1 MHGSQ
6 APGGRPEVRLA
17 AVLLTGLLVWLLSAP
32 LSAQQPRT
40 GGTLTFIVSAEPP
53 SFDAHR
59 EATFA
64 LIHPARPHYNLLVKF
79 DPLSYP
85 KVVPDLAESWTISPD
100 GTTYTFKIRRGVRFH
115 DGSVLTSRDI
125 KASYE
130 KIIFPKGDVVSVRAA
145 AYTMVGSV
153 EAPDPATV
161 VFRLKWKSP
170 SFLQNVASPW
180 NWIYRADILERDPH
194 WYERNIM
201 GTGPFKFV
209 EYVRGSHWVGARN
222 EDYWVKGRP
231 YLDGYRAVFIG
242 NAAAQVNAVK
252 SGQALVEFRG
262 FSPPQRDDIVRAL
275 GSGATVQESGWL
287 CNNTVVFNSKRKPF
301 DDARFRKALSL
312 AIDRWGG
319 STALSQI
326 AIVGP
331 VGGLMR
337 PEGPF
342 ATPQADLEKLAGYG
356 HDITA
361 ARAEAKKLLAE
372 AGVPEGFEFN
382 LLNRNVEMPYRYVA
396 VFLID
401 QWRQIGLKV
410 NHVVKE
416 TGPYLADER
425 AGNFDAA
432 VDFNCDFYDD
442 PDLQLVKFLSVEMPN
457 GAVNALNYG
466 GYIDR
471 TLDRLY
477 DEQSKSEDATRRM
490 TLVRQFEKRL
500 LDDKVWQI
508 YVLWWKRII
517 PHSSKLHGYKVGPSH
532 YLEDLQ
538 DVWISE

>member
-1 MHGSQ
+1 MHGLHPAGHLS
-6 APGGRPEVRLA
+6 RPR
-17 AVLLTGLLVWLLSAP
+17 AVAVFMICLLLGLLSA
-32 LSAQQPRT
+32 SSTAQQPRR

-79 DPLSYP
+79 DPVNYP

-100 GTTYTFKIRRGVRFH
+100 GRTYTFKVRRGVRFH

-125 KASYE
+125 KASYD
-130 KIIFPKGDVVSVRAA
+130 KIIFPKGDVVSARQA
-145 AYTMVGSV
+145 AYAMVDAI

-180 NWIYRADILERDPH
+180 NWIYKADIIEKDPH

-209 EYVRGSHWVGARN
+209 EYVRGSHWVGVRN
-222 EDYWVKGRP
+222 EDYWVKDRP

-242 NAAAQVNAVK
+242 NAAAQVNAIK

-262 FSPPQRDDIVRAL
+262 FSPPQRDDVVRTL
-275 GSGATVQESGWL
+275 GSGAVVQESGWL
-287 CNNTVVFNSKRKPF
+287 CNNTVVFNTRRKPF

-319 STALSQI
+319 SQALSQI
-326 AIVGP
+326 AFVGP
-331 VGGLMR
+331 VSGVMR
-337 PEGPF
+337 PDGPL
-342 ATPQADLEKLAGYG
+342 ATPQADLEKIAGYG
-356 HDITA
+356 HDINA
-361 ARAEAKKLLAE
+361 ARAQAKHLLAE

-382 LLNRNVEMPYRYVA
+382 LLNRNIEMPYRYVA

-442 PDLQLVKFLSVEMPN
+442 PDLQLVKFLSVDLSP
-457 GAVNALNYG
+457 LNYG
-466 GYIDR
+466 GYTDR

-477 DEQSKSEDATRRM
+477 TEQSRSEDAGHRM
-490 TLVRQFEKRL
+490 ALVRQFEKRL
-500 LDDKVWQI
+500 LDDRVWQI
-508 YVLWWKRII
+508 YVLWWKRTI
-517 PHSSKLHGYKVGPSH
+517 PHSAKLHGYKVGPSH

-538 DVWISE
+538 DVWVSE

>member
-1 MHGSQ
+1 MHRVHI
-6 APGGRPEVRLA
+6 GGHLLRPRAV
-17 AVLLTGLLVWLLSAP
+17 AVLMVCLLLWLLSA
-32 LSAQQPRT
+32 SSTAQQPRR
-40 GGTLTFIVSAEPP
+40 GGTLAFVVSAEPP

-79 DPLSYP
+79 DPVNYP

-100 GTTYTFKIRRGVRFH
+100 GKTYTFKIRRGVQFH

-125 KASYE
+125 KASYD
-130 KIIFPKGDVVSVRAA
+130 KIIFPKGDVVSARQA
-145 AYTMVGSV
+145 AYEMVDAV
-153 EAPDPATV
+153 EAPDATTV

-180 NWIYRADILERDPH
+180 NWIYKADLLAADPH

-209 EYVRGSHWVGARN
+209 EYVRGSHWVGVRN
-222 EDYWVKGRP
+222 ENYWVKDRP
-231 YLDGYRAVFIG
+231 YLDGYRALFIRSS
-242 NAAAQVNAVK
+242 AAQVNAIK

-262 FSPPQRDDIVRAL
+262 FSPPQRDDIVRTL
-275 GSGATVQESGWL
+275 GSQAVVQESGWV
-287 CNNTVVFNSKRKPF
+287 CNNTVVFNTKKKPF
-301 DDARFRKALSL
+301 DDVRFRKALSL

-331 VGGLMR
+331 VGGLLR
-337 PEGPF
+337 PEGPY
-342 ATPQADLEKLAGYG
+342 ATPQAELEKLAGYG
-356 HDITA
+356 RDIAA
-361 ARAEAKKLLAE
+361 ARAQAKQLLAE

-382 LLNRNVEMPYRYVA
+382 LLNRNIEMPYQYVG

-410 NHVVKE
+410 THVVKE

-425 AGNFDAA
+425 AGSFDAA

-442 PDLQLVKFLSVEMPN
+442 PDLQLVKFLSAGRKNP
-457 GAVNALNYG
+457 LNYG
-466 GYIDR
+466 GYTDL

-477 DEQSKSEDATRRM
+477 TEQSRSEDAGHRM
-490 TLVRQFEKRL
+490 ALVRQFEKRL
-500 LDDKVWQI
+500 LDDRVWQI

-517 PHSSKLHGYKVGPSH
+517 PHSAKLHDYKVSPSH

-538 DVWISE
+538 DVWVSE

>member
-1 MHGSQ
+1 MHGSH
-6 APGGRPEVRLA
+6 APGRRPELRIV
-17 AVLLTGLLVWLLSAP
+17 AVLVTGLLLGLLSAP
-32 LSAQQPRT
+32 LGAQQPRP
-40 GGTLTFIVSAEPP
+40 GGTLTFVVSAEPP

-59 EATFA
+59 EVTFA

-79 DPLSYP
+79 DPLNYP

-115 DGSVLTSRDI
+115 DGSVLTPRDI

-180 NWIYRADILERDPH
+180 NWIDRA
-194 WYERNIM
+194 M
-201 GTGPFKFV
+201 
-209 EYVRGSHWVGARN
+209 
-222 EDYWVKGRP
+222 
-231 YLDGYRAVFIG
+231 
-242 NAAAQVNAVK
+242 
-252 SGQALVEFRG
+252 
-262 FSPPQRDDIVRAL
+262 

-416 TGPYLADER
+416 TGPYLADHR
-425 AGNFDAA
+425 AGSFDAA

-442 PDLQLVKFLSVEMPN
+442 PDLQLVKFLSMELPN
-457 GAVNALNYG
+457 GSVNGLNYG

-471 TLDRLY
+471 TLARPY
-477 DEQSKSEDATRRM
+477 DEQSRTEDATRRI
-490 TLVRQFEKRL
+490 TVVRQFEKRL
-500 LDDKVWQI
+500 LDEKVWQI

-517 PHSSKLHGYKVGPSH
+517 PHSTKLHGYKVGPSH

>member
-1 MHGSQ
+1 M
-6 APGGRPEVRLA
+6 VCLA
-17 AVLLTGLLVWLLSAP
+17 LGLLSA
-32 LSAQQPRT
+32 STVAQQPRR
-40 GGTLTFIVSAEPP
+40 GGILAFIVSAEPP

-79 DPLSYP
+79 DPVNYP

-100 GTTYTFKIRRGVRFH
+100 GKTYTFKIRRGVRFH
-115 DGSVLTSRDI
+115 DGSLLTSRDI
-125 KASYE
+125 KASYD
-130 KIIFPKGDVVSVRAA
+130 KIIFPKGDVVSARQA
-145 AYTMVGSV
+145 AYTMVDGV
-153 EAPDPATV
+153 DAPDPATV

-180 NWIYRADILERDPH
+180 NWIYKADILEKDPH
-194 WYERNIM
+194 WYERNVM

-222 EDYWVKGRP
+222 DAYWVKDRP
-231 YLDGYRAVFIG
+231 YLDGYRALFIRS
-242 NAAAQVNAVK
+242 AAAEVNAIK

-275 GSGATVQESGWL
+275 GSQAVVQESSWL
-287 CNNTVVFNSKRKPF
+287 CNNTVVFNTKRRPF

-319 STALSQI
+319 SQALSQI

-331 VGGLMR
+331 VGGVMR
-337 PEGPF
+337 PGGPY
-342 ATPQADLEKLAGYG
+342 ATPEADLEKLAGYG
-356 HDITA
+356 RDIAA

-372 AGVPEGFEFN
+372 AGVPDGFEFN
-382 LLNRNVEMPYRYVA
+382 LLNRNIEMPYQYVG

-442 PDLQLVKFLSVEMPN
+442 PDLQLVKFLSVELPN
-457 GAVNALNYG
+457 GAVNGLNYG

-477 DEQSKSEDATRRM
+477 DEQSRSSDAARRLA
-490 TLVRQFEKRL
+490 LVRQFEKRL
-500 LDDKVWQI
+500 LDDRVWQI

-517 PHSSKLHGYKVGPSH
+517 PHSAKLHGYKVGPSH

>member
-1 MHGSQ
+1 MHGSH
-6 APGGRPEVRLA
+6 APGRRRELRIV
-17 AVLLTGLLVWLLSAP
+17 AVLVTGLLFWLLSAP
-32 LSAQQPRT
+32 LGAQLPRT

-59 EATFA
+59 EVTFA

-79 DPLSYP
+79 DPLNYP

-100 GTTYTFKIRRGVRFH
+100 GRTYTFKIRRGVRFH

-125 KASYE
+125 KASYD
-130 KIIFPKGDVVSVRAA
+130 KIIFPKGDVISVRQG
-145 AYTMVGSV
+145 AYTMVAAV
-153 EAPDPATV
+153 EAPDPTTV
-161 VFRLKWKSP
+161 LFRLKWKSP
-170 SFLQNVASPW
+170 SFLQDVASPW
-180 NWIYRADILERDPH
+180 NWIYKADIIEKDPH

-209 EYVRGSHWVGARN
+209 EYVRGSHWVGVRN

-242 NAAAQVNAVK
+242 NAAAQVNAIK

-262 FSPPQRDDIVRAL
+262 FSPPQRDDVVRTL
-275 GSGATVQESGWL
+275 GSGAAVQESGWL
-287 CNNTVVFNSKRKPF
+287 CNNTVVFNSRHRPF

-326 AIVGP
+326 AFVGP
-331 VGGLMR
+331 VGGLLR

-342 ATPQADLEKLAGYG
+342 ATPPAELEKLAGYG
-356 HDITA
+356 RDIAA
-361 ARAEAKKLLAE
+361 ARAEAKKGLA
-372 AGVPEGFEFN
+372 GTGRPEGVEFN

-416 TGPYLADER
+416 AGSHLAAR
-425 AGNFDAA
+425 HAGNLDAA
-432 VDFNCDFYDD
+432 GGLQCDFD
-442 PDLQLVKFLSVEMPN
+442 
-457 GAVNALNYG
+457 
-466 GYIDR
+466 
-471 TLDRLY
+471 
-477 DEQSKSEDATRRM
+477 
-490 TLVRQFEKRL
+490 
-500 LDDKVWQI
+500 
-508 YVLWWKRII
+508 
-517 PHSSKLHGYKVGPSH
+517 H
-532 YLEDLQ
+532 
-538 DVWISE
+538 

>member
-1 MHGSQ
+1 MKTIRAALGVGL
-6 APGGRPEVRLA
+6 AILLLA
-17 AVLLTGLLVWLLSAP
+17 ALAGSLA
-32 LSAQQPRT
+32 AQQPRR
-40 GGTLTFIVSAEPP
+40 GGILTFIVSAEPP

-79 DPLSYP
+79 DPQEYP
-85 KVVPDLAESWTISPD
+85 KVVPDLAERWTISPD
-100 GTTYTFKIRRGVRFH
+100 GKTYTFKIRRGVRFH
-115 DGSVLTSRDI
+115 DGSLLTARDI

-130 KIIFPKGDVVSVRAA
+130 KIIFPKGDVVSARQA
-145 AYTMVGSV
+145 AYEMVDRI
-153 EAPDPATV
+153 EQPDPYTV

-180 NWIYRADILERDPH
+180 NWIYKADILERDPH

-222 EDYWVKGRP
+222 EAYWVKDRP
-231 YLDGYRAVFIG
+231 YLDGYRALFIRS
-242 NAAAQVNAVK
+242 AAAEVNAIK

-262 FSPPQRDDIVRAL
+262 FSPPQRDDIVRTL
-275 GSGATVQESGWL
+275 GSQAVVQESSWL
-287 CNNTVVFNSKRKPF
+287 CNNTVVFNTKKKPF

-312 AIDRWGG
+312 ALDRWGAG
-319 STALSQI
+319 QSLAQI
-326 AIVGP
+326 AFVGP
-331 VGGLMR
+331 VGGVMR
-337 PEGPF
+337 PGGPY
-342 ATPQADLEKLAGYG
+342 APSDAELQRLAGYG
-356 HDITA
+356 RDLAA
-361 ARAEAKKLLAE
+361 ARAQARQLMAE
-372 AGVPEGFEFN
+372 AGVPEGFTFD
-382 LLNRNVEMPYRYVA
+382 LLNRNIEMPYSYVG

-401 QWRQIGLKV
+401 QWRQIGLRV

-416 TGPYLADER
+416 TAQYLADER

-442 PDLQLVKFLSVEMPN
+442 PDLQLVKFLS
-457 GAVNALNYG
+457 ADRSALNYG

-477 DEQSKSEDATRRM
+477 TEQSRSEDARHRLA
-490 TLVRQFEKRL
+490 LVRQFEKRL
-500 LDDKVWQI
+500 LDDRVWQV

-517 PHSSKLHGYKVGPSH
+517 PHSARLRGYKISPSH

-538 DVWISE
+538 DVWVSP

>member
-1 MHGSQ
+1 
-6 APGGRPEVRLA
+6 VR
-17 AVLLTGLLVWLLSAP
+17 
-32 LSAQQPRT
+32 
-40 GGTLTFIVSAEPP
+40 
-53 SFDAHR
+53 
-59 EATFA
+59 
-64 LIHPARPHYNLLVKF
+64 
-79 DPLSYP
+79 
-85 KVVPDLAESWTISPD
+85 
-100 GTTYTFKIRRGVRFH
+100 
-115 DGSVLTSRDI
+115 
-125 KASYE
+125 
-130 KIIFPKGDVVSVRAA
+130 
-145 AYTMVGSV
+145 
-153 EAPDPATV
+153 
-161 VFRLKWKSP
+161 FRLKWPES
-170 SFLQNVASPW
+170 SFLSNLASPY
-180 NWIYRADILERDPH
+180 NFIYRAETLAKDPR
-194 WYERNIM
+194 WYETHIN

-209 EYVRGSHWVGARN
+209 EYVRGSHWVGVRN
-222 EDYWVKGRP
+222 EDYWLRGRP

-242 NAAAQVNAVK
+242 NAAAQVNAIK

-262 FSPPQRDDIVRAL
+262 FSPLQRDDIVRTL

-287 CNNTVVFNSKRKPF
+287 CNNTVVFNSRRRPF

-326 AIVGP
+326 AFVGP
-331 VGGLMR
+331 VGGLLR

-342 ATPQADLEKLAGYG
+342 ATPPAELEKLAGYG
-356 HDITA
+356 HDIAA

-410 NHVVKE
+410 THVVKE

-442 PDLQLVKFLSVEMPN
+442 PDLQLVKFLSVELPN
-457 GAVNALNYG
+457 GSVNGLNYG

-477 DEQSKSEDATRRM
+477 DEQSRTEDATRRI
-490 TLVRQFEKRL
+490 TVVRQFEKRL
-500 LDDKVWQI
+500 LDEKVWQI

-517 PHSSKLHGYKVGPSH
+517 PHSTKLHGYKVGPSH

>member
-1 MHGSQ
+1 MHGLHPAGHLS
-6 APGGRPEVRLA
+6 RPR
-17 AVLLTGLLVWLLSAP
+17 AVAVFMVCLLLGLLVAS
-32 LSAQQPRT
+32 SMAQQPRR
-40 GGTLTFIVSAEPP
+40 GGILAFIVSAEPP

-79 DPLSYP
+79 DPANYP
-85 KVVPDLAESWTISPD
+85 KVVPDLAESWTISSD
-100 GTTYTFKIRRGVRFH
+100 GRTYTFKIRRGVRFH

-125 KASYE
+125 KASYD
-130 KIIFPKGDVVSVRAA
+130 KIIFPKGDVVSARQA
-145 AYTMVGSV
+145 AYAMVDAV
-153 EAPDPATV
+153 DAPDPATV

-170 SFLQNVASPW
+170 SFLQDVASPW
-180 NWIYRADILERDPH
+180 NWIYKADILEKDPH

-222 EDYWVKGRP
+222 DDYWVKDRP
-231 YLDGYRAVFIG
+231 YLDGYRALFIRS
-242 NAAAQVNAVK
+242 AAAEVNAVK

-262 FSPPQRDDIVRAL
+262 FSPPQRDDIVRTL
-275 GSGATVQESGWL
+275 GSGAVVQESGWL
-287 CNNTVVFNSKRKPF
+287 CNNTVVFNTKRRPF
-301 DDARFRKALSL
+301 DDVRFRKALSL

-319 STALSQI
+319 SQALSQI
-326 AIVGP
+326 AFVGP
-331 VGGLMR
+331 VGGVMR
-337 PEGPF
+337 PDGPY
-342 ATPQADLEKLAGYG
+342 ATPQADLEQIAGYG
-356 HDITA
+356 HDMTA
-361 ARAEAKKLLAE
+361 ARAQAKKLLAE
-372 AGVPEGFEFN
+372 AGVPEGFEFD
-382 LLNRNVEMPYRYVA
+382 LLNRNIEMPYQYVG

-425 AGNFDAA
+425 AGSFDAA

-442 PDLQLVKFLSVEMPN
+442 PDLQLVKFLSAGRNNP
-457 GAVNALNYG
+457 LNYG
-466 GYIDR
+466 GYTDL

-477 DEQSKSEDATRRM
+477 TEQSRSEDANHRM
-490 TLVRQFEKRL
+490 ALVRQFEKRL
-500 LDDKVWQI
+500 LDDRVWQI

-517 PHSSKLHGYKVGPSH
+517 PHSAKLHGYKVGPSH

-538 DVWISE
+538 DVWVSE